1 MTHDLERVKLVR
13 LPRSE
18 TYGCSCTQVLSIM
31 PEIKPSKLKSLNFSS
46 VAIQDSEECPSF
58 QTAELIPDY
67 LPPLIPNTWMAPQDI
82 VRVDRAFDREQ
93 AGIVGAP
100 KGALE
105 VGFVRIGLL
114 Y

>member
-1 MTHDLERVKLVR
+1 
-13 LPRSE
+13 
-18 TYGCSCTQVLSIM
+18 
-31 PEIKPSKLKSLNFSS
+31 
-46 VAIQDSEECPSF
+46 
-58 QTAELIPDY
+58 
-67 LPPLIPNTWMAPQDI
+67 MAPQDI